1 MPMIYSNDARM
12 MNHELKNQGDYRD
25 TYSAFEGLRTRA
37 FDPGRLCDHPRID
50 WDWPQLLKTP
60 LSMILISHFLVN
72 FATFVLP
79 VLAASN
85 PYFRV
90 PLLLM
95 YDTRC

>member
-1 MPMIYSNDARM
+1 MIYSNDARM
-12 MNHELKNQGDYRD
+12 MNHEFKKEGDYRD

-37 FDPGRLCDHPRID
+37 FDPGRLCDHPGID
-50 WDWPQLLKTP
+50 WDWSLLLKTP

-95 YDTRC
+95 YCGMC